1 MRSALHQTG
10 FYQMNNDFS
19 AEEKAWVRSWCAGK
33 ALGSY
38 RSTCPACSP
47 YRRNAKALCLSL
59 TIHSEHVVM
68 NCHHCER
75 HGATFLK
82 ETQAFTPRVYEQ
94 APKRN
99 AVKRLDV
106 DRTAPVIEF
115 LTARAISEKTA
126 SVYGLVASRAY
137 FPDLSREEEA
147 VALPYYVGPKVS
159 GHKVRCLTDKAHVC
173 DTALSSLFGIQN
185 VDLSESTDIIITEGE
200 WDTLAFYEAEVLNAC
215 SVPNGSSSFNKS
227 NDDGTLKAQLGFLW
241 DAKEKIEA
249 AKRILIAVDN
259 DEAGERLAEELSR
272 RIGKHRCWRVS
283 FPDGC
288 KDANDTLIAHGK
300 ATLAECAANA
310 QPWPVDGLYEATKYY
325 EDVMELY
332 EHGFG
337 EKVRTGL
344 AAVDGVFSPAPGLL
358 TVVTGIPG
366 NGKSTFVDQIMINL
380 ARNKEYIC
388 AICSFENPPAV
399 HIGKLAAMLMQKHFF
414 DTETFGEKMSRQEV
428 EIALPFIHRHF
439 KFLHQEDGKKATIEG
454 IIERI
459 KTAVFRWGVQI
470 VVIDP
475 YNYIARPPK
484 AESETQWID
493 DILTE
498 LRLVASLYGLH
509 IFFVAHPTK
518 MQMNSDGSHVIPK
531 GYSISGSAAWFSKP
545 DFGLTVHREQSGEV
559 RIVNWK
565 TRYDW
570 LGKVGDATILYDNV
584 RHTYTSDD
592 WADNTPYEG
601 NDAKAQISSVEGS
614 YGRGFADDGEAF

>member
-1 MRSALHQTG
+1 
-10 FYQMNNDFS
+10 MNNDFS
-19 AEEKAWVRSWCAGK
+19 SEEKAWVRSWCAGK
-33 ALGSY
+33 ASGSY
-38 RSTCPACSP
+38 RSTCPACS
-47 YRRNAKALCLSL
+47 RTRINAKALCLSL
-59 TIHSEHVVM
+59 TVSAEKVLM

-82 ETQAFTPRVYEQ
+82 EKAAFTPRQYE
-94 APKRN
+94 APPKRN
-99 AVKRLDV
+99 AVKRLDTG
-106 DRTAPVIEF
+106 RTEALNDF
-115 LTARAISEKTA
+115 LIARAISPKTA
-126 SVYGLVASRAY
+126 SAFGLVSARAY
-137 FPDLSREEEA
+137 FPDLNREEEA
-147 VALPYYVGPKVS
+147 IALPYYVGDHVN

-173 DTALSSLFGIQN
+173 DKALSSLFGIQN
-185 VDLSESTDIIITEGE
+185 VDLTESSDMIITEGE
-200 WDTLAFYEAEVLNAC
+200 WDTLAFYEAAVLNAC
-215 SVPNGSSSFNKS
+215 SVPNGSSSFNRS
-227 NDDGTLKAQLGFLW
+227 NEDGTLKAQLGFLW
-241 DAKEKIEA
+241 DAKDKIDA
-249 AKRILIAVDN
+249 AKRILIASDM
-259 DEAGERLAEELSR
+259 DEAGEKLAEELAR
-272 RIGKHRCWRVS
+272 RIGKHRCWRVN
-283 FPDGC
+283 FPAGC
-288 KDANDTLIAHGK
+288 KDANDTLIVHGK
-300 ATLAECAANA
+300 EKLVECVKDATA
-310 QPWPVDGLYEATKYY
+310 WPVDGLYEATKYY

-344 AAVDGVFSPAPGLL
+344 SAVDDIFSPAPGLL

-366 NGKSTFVDQIMINL
+366 NGKSTFVDQIMVNL
-380 ARNKEYIC
+380 ARSKEYIC

-414 DTETFGEKMSRQEV
+414 DTDTYGDKMTHE
-428 EIALPFIHRHF
+428 ELNMALPFIHRHF
-439 KFLHQEDGKKATIEG
+439 KFMHQEDGKKATIEG

-459 KTAVFRWGVQI
+459 KTAVFRWGVQ
-470 VVIDP
+470 VVVVDP

-518 MQMNSDGSHVIPK
+518 MTMNADGSHMVPK

-570 LGKVGDATILYDNV
+570 LGKIGDVKILYDNV

-592 WADNTPYEG
+592 WADNMPYEG
-601 NDAKAQISSVEGS
+601 Q
-614 YGRGFADDGEAF
+614 